1 LLNLHVD
8 HGEEDNMGVELG
20 SDANIELASMERGG
34 EEVLWAKVKW
44 LDAKLG
50 RIDYESNIKV
60 DLE

>member
-1 LLNLHVD
+1 
-8 HGEEDNMGVELG
+8 MGVELG

-60 DLE
+60 DPE